1 MDKALQQAIAKGK
14 RRQFISSTFVYI
26 ALILVAAFLLFPY
39 MFMVMRSLMY
49 YDDAISESPVLFFP
63 QMGIRWENYVDIFTK
78 NNYLIYTW
86 NTLKIAIFNIFAVV
100 LSSSI
105 CAYSFSRIDWKCRGA
120 MFAAMMATVMIPGS
134 ILTVPQYVL
143 FADLGWTQSPLPLML
158 PSLFG
163 GGAMNIFLL
172 TQFMKG
178 VSKEMENAAK
188 IDGANLLQRFFLIV
202 LPMCK
207 PILIYVAVGTFNS
220 VWGDFTGPL
229 VYLKE
234 RSQYTLA
241 LAIYYDSLNIQGAAD
256 QPNLRMAI
264 SVFISIVPAIIFFC
278 YQKNLIEGIQV
289 GAVKG

>member
-1 MDKALQQAIAKGK
+1 
-14 RRQFISSTFVYI
+14 
-26 ALILVAAFLLFPY
+26 
-39 MFMVMRSLMY
+39 MVM
-49 YDDAISESPVLFFP
+49 
-63 QMGIRWENYVDIFTK
+63 
-78 NNYLIYTW
+78 
-86 NTLKIAIFNIFAVV
+86 FNIFAVV